1 MEKIDIETAEAIV
14 DFSGKNPPSDL
25 WSIQLKGA
33 VALHNMIADPDI
45 GLGYLA
51 DEVGMGKTYIALG
64 AVALMRYFNPA
75 LRVLYICPSRNV
87 QENQLHPILAA
98 EMSLI

>member
-1 MEKIDIETAEAIV
+1 MVEMDSTRLARGSVYLATQSVVVALI
-14 DFSGKNPPSDL
+14 
-25 WSIQLKGA
+25 GA
-33 VALHNMIADPDI
+33 VALHNMIADPEV

-64 AVALMRYFNPA
+64 VVALMRYFNPS

-87 QENQLHPILAA
+87 QEKWDKEYIGFKYKPP
-98 EMSLI
+98 M